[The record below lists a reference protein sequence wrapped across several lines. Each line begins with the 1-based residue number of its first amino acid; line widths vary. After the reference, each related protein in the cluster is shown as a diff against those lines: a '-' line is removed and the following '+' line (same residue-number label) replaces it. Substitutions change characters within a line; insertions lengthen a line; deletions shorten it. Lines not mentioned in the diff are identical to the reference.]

1 MCRKLLF
8 FSLAMVLFVFS
19 QAQSFTVSGRTQ
31 DVESQAAL
39 QGASVVLR
47 SVKDITLLFT
57 TFTDS
62 SGRFQFD
69 NLQPDTF
76 RLSISS
82 VGYESLSRSVRV
94 DSADVDLGSITV
106 PRTSRE
112 LTGVTVTT
120 RVPPAT
126 QRGDTV
132 QFNANQFKVNPDATA
147 EELARKIP
155 SITVENGQVKAQ
167 GENVRRVTVDGREL
181 FGEDATAALRNLPA
195 EIIDKIQY

>member
-76 RLSISS
+76 RLSISF

-94 DSADVDLGSITV
+94 DPADVDLGSITV

-155 SITVENGQVKAQ
+155 SITVENEQVQAQ

>member
-76 RLSISS
+76 RLSISF

-155 SITVENGQVKAQ
+155 SITVENGQVQAQ